1 MGEKY
6 GRKVWEKRMGE
17 KYGRKVWEKGMGEKY
32 GRKVWEKIG
41 QTQEIVRHKKF

>member
-1 MGEKY
+1 
-6 GRKVWEKRMGE
+6 MGE

>member
-1 MGEKY
+1 MGETY
-6 GRKVWEKRMGE
+6 GRKVWEKSMGE

>member
-6 GRKVWEKRMGE
+6 GRKVWEKRIGE

>member
-1 MGEKY
+1 
-6 GRKVWEKRMGE
+6 MGE
-17 KYGRKVWEKGMGEKY
+17 KYGRKVWEKGMGEKH